1 MNVIIPCAGLGSRFK
16 NEGFITP
23 KPLIRCMMKPFL
35 CWIIDKLM
43 ESTID
48 VHVFVTIVDDQNYN
62 NHYQA
67 IADMYPQGTVS
78 VIRLKEHTRGAADT
92 IAQTIEKMP
101 ILRIGLKT
109 ICMDCDNFYN
119 LDVLSVCSKHENT
132 LLTFEDPGT
141 KPMYSY
147 VELKKDRPEII
158 SHIVEKQRISSLA
171 VCGVYAFSSAEK
183 LLSYAKLVI
192 QSDKGGSELYLS
204 NVVQVMIDCK
214 DLVHNHTIHKDSYV
228 CVGTPAQLYSFYNN
242 ISVHPVNSEH
252 SLVSPKR
259 VCFDLDSTL
268 VGPPLVEGD
277 YSTCQPIQKNIDLCN
292 YLRRMN
298 HYIIIHTARR
308 MRTHCGNVGAVV
320 RDIGKITI
328 QTLEKFGIMY
338 DELLFGKPYA
348 DVYIDDKAVNAN
360 DDLQKMLGFYV
371 ESFETRAFNSIETN
385 VLPIIT
391 KESKQGLTHEIFWY
405 QNIPREI
412 KDMFPLFIGSEDDNS
427 YSIERIQGDTV
438 SQLYIDGRFN
448 SNTMFT
454 ILDSLKRIHASDTT
468 YSGSCCHNFY
478 IKKLESRVTGY
489 SKYKFIDKKLEMY
502 HMFKAFFGKYAYEA
516 ANIHGDPVFTNIL
529 INRFE
534 KLKFIDMRGEFG
546 DDSSLL
552 GDPLYDFAKVNQ
564 SIIGYDFILKGI
576 FPNQYV
582 IDNAK
587 RAFDEYITTEMGH
600 DTLLRINMI
609 TMYLI
614 YTMLPLHDER
624 GPEVINAYVHLLNS
638 QHLSVRPEI

>member
-1 MNVIIPCAGLGSRFK
+1 
-16 NEGFITP
+16 
-23 KPLIRCMMKPFL
+23 MKPFL
-35 CWIIDKLM
+35 CWIIDKLVH
-43 ESTID
+43 STID
-48 VHVFVTIVDDQNYN
+48 VNIYITIIDDPNYN
-62 NHYQA
+62 NHYQS
-67 IADMYPQGTVS
+67 IADMYPQNTVFI
-78 VIRLKEHTRGAADT
+78 IRLAEPTKGAADT
-92 IAQTIEKMP
+92 IAQTIQKIP
-101 ILRIGLKT
+101 ILHTGLKT
-109 ICMDCDNFYN
+109 ICMDCDNFYDV
-119 LDVLSVCSKHENT
+119 DVLSICSKHDNT
-132 LLTFEDPGT
+132 LLTFEDSCTNPI
-141 KPMYSY
+141 YSY
-147 VELKKDRPEII
+147 VELKKDRPEMI
-158 SHIVEKQRISSLA
+158 SRIVEKQRISSLA

-183 LLSYAKLVI
+183 LLSYANIVI
-192 QSDKGGSELYLS
+192 RSDMGESELYLS
-204 NVVQVMIDCK
+204 KVVQVMIDSK
-214 DLVHNHTIHKDSYV
+214 DIIHNFTIHKDAYV

-242 ISVHPVNSEH
+242 ISVNPVNNKNII
-252 SLVSPKR
+252 VTPKR

-268 VGPPLVEGD
+268 VGPPVVQGD

-308 MRTHCGNVGAVV
+308 MRTHGGNVGAVV
-320 RDIGKITI
+320 KDVGKITI
-328 QTLEKFGIMY
+328 QCLENLGIQY

-360 DDLQKMLGFYV
+360 DDLQKMLGFYM

-391 KESKQGLTHEIFWY
+391 KDSEISLANEIFWY
-405 QNIPREI
+405 QNIPVEI
-412 KDMFPLFIGSEDDNS
+412 KDMFPLFIGSEQHTN

-454 ILDSLKRIHASDTT
+454 ILDSLKRIHTSDTT
-468 YSGSCCHNFY
+468 NSGSCCHNFY

-489 SKYKFIDKKLEMY
+489 SKYKFIDKKLDMY
-502 HMFKAFFGKYAYEA
+502 HLFKTFFSKYSYDST
-516 ANIHGDPVFTNIL
+516 NIHGDPVFTNIL

-576 FPNQYV
+576 FPNQRI
-582 IDNAK
+582 IDDAK
-587 RAFDEYITTEMGH
+587 NAFDEYITVEMGR
-600 DTLLRINMI
+600 DVLTKINMI

-624 GPEVINAYVHLLNS
+624 GPEVINAYVNLLNS